1 MYESHLLLSKLSGL
15 LERSV
20 GSPAPDPDADLFES
34 GVLDSLDFAGLLLQ
48 VEDEFGVRF
57 TFENMDMDRF
67 RSVSGI
73 ARSIADRL
81 AICGS
86 IGAQ

>member
-1 MYESHLLLSKLSGL
+1 MYESHLLLTRLNGL
-15 LERSV
+15 FERNL
-20 GSPAPDPDADLFES
+20 GSAVPAPDADLFDS
-34 GVLDSLDFAGLLLQ
+34 GALDSLGFAELLLQ

-57 TFENMDMDRF
+57 RFEDMDMDRF

-81 AICGS
+81 P
-86 IGAQ
+86 